1 MAKRGMRDKTWN
13 LLLAQTLR
21 PFASSNEIRSMRGAD
36 HLPSTVHRSL
46 DALERD
52 GYLSS
57 IDHYSEV
64 RNKAVK
70 RRFPTEKTVALLCDH
85 FERSEEIILKSFRIH
100 KRIQD
105 SLLHRIDNVALCYKL
120 AADIGDKLDGTR
132 AIPVTVEFETSGP
145 VDAVIRLSDDRNLA
159 VAVQTVTHTPKSS
172 GDKLWTMSRETRL
185 PSKYLVI
192 TTDRFEKRRAK
203 VRLGRFQRS
212 IPTAVATVR
221 EVMALGPDVRSWL
234 YPIGQR
240 ERALADVLNE
250 SLPTRGY
257 LPVWR
262 SHPKN
267 VYMPADFQGAEYY
280 PLTVRQRRVLRL
292 LSDWPLLKF
301 NDLKVLMGG
310 LYTKVVKTMLD
321 ELIELSLV
329 STRVRMLKSQRYA
342 LSDDGLML
350 LQRGNRTSLANA
362 KKSWSLDSPD
372 PQHGRLIRKLIR
384 EARHTDGI
392 QRFASKLKSEHR
404 GGLEIV
410 PEHRAARNYFM
421 GGKNYIIRPDAAFI
435 LQVDGRRQTVVL
447 EYERSATTPSKL
459 RLKIRAWLNY
469 MSGPHAIDEFEGQL
483 ILLFVFPTS
492 VVERKFL
499 TLASEMCRERNLT
512 LPAATSNED
521 LLWTQDGKIK
531 GASWWRL
538 GGDYVRERV
547 MITQRR

>member
-1 MAKRGMRDKTWN
+1 MAKRRMKDKTWN

-36 HLPSTVHRSL
+36 SLPSTIHRSL
-46 DALERD
+46 DALEHD

-57 IDHYSEV
+57 IDHYTEI

-70 RRFPTEKTVALLCDH
+70 RRFPTEKTVALLCDR
-85 FERSEEIILKSFRIH
+85 FELSEEVILRSFRIH

-105 SLLHRIDNVALCYKL
+105 SLLYRIDNVALCYKL
-120 AADIGDKLDGTR
+120 AADIGDTLVDPR
-132 AIPVTVEFETSGP
+132 ARPVTVEFETAGP
-145 VDAVIRLSDDRNLA
+145 VDGVIRLNDHRNFA
-159 VAVQTVTHTPKSS
+159 VALQTVTHTPKSS
-172 GDKLWTMSRETRL
+172 GDKLWTMSRETGL

-192 TTDRFEKRRAK
+192 TTDMFEKRRAR
-203 VRLGRFQRS
+203 VRLVRFQRS

-221 EVMALGPDVRSWL
+221 EVMTLGPDVRSWL

-250 SLPTRGY
+250 SNPTRGY
-257 LPVWR
+257 LPAWR
-262 SHPKN
+262 SNMKD
-267 VYMPADFQGAEYY
+267 VYMPVDLQSVEHY
-280 PLTVRQRRVLRL
+280 PLTVRQRKL
-292 LSDWPLLKF
+292 LTLLADWPLLKF
-301 NDLKVLMGG
+301 NDVKILMGG
-310 LYTKVVKTMLD
+310 LRTKIVRNMLD

-329 STRVRMLKSQRYA
+329 STKVRMLKSQRYV
-342 LSDDGLML
+342 LSESGLNL

-372 PQHGRLIRKLIR
+372 PEHGRLMRKLIR

-421 GGKNYIIRPDAAFI
+421 GGKNYITRPDAAFI

-459 RLKIRAWLNY
+459 RLKIQAWLNY

-483 ILLFVFPTS
+483 TLLFVFPTS

-499 TLASEMCRERNLT
+499 TLAGEMCRERNLT
-512 LPAATSNED
+512 LPAATSNEE
-521 LLWTQDGKIK
+521 LLWAQDGKVK

-547 MITQRR
+547 MITRPG

>member
-1 MAKRGMRDKTWN
+1 MAQRQMRDKTCN

-21 PFASSNEIRSMRGAD
+21 PFATSNEIRSMRGAND
-36 HLPSTVHRSL
+36 LPSNIPRSL
-46 DALERD
+46 DSLEQD

-57 IDHYSEV
+57 IDHYTEIRNRVV
-64 RNKAVK
+64 R
-70 RRFPTEKTVALLCDH
+70 RRFPTEKVVALLCDH
-85 FERSEEIILKSFRIH
+85 FERSEETILRSFRIH

-105 SLLHRIDNVALCYKL
+105 SLLYRIDNVALCYKL
-120 AADIGDKLDGTR
+120 AADIGEKLGGTR
-132 AIPVTVEFETSGP
+132 ATPVTVEFETSGP
-145 VDAVIRLSDDRNLA
+145 LEAVVRLNDDRNFAIAL
-159 VAVQTVTHTPKSS
+159 QTVTHTPKSS

-192 TTDRFEKRRAK
+192 TTDMFEKRCAK

-212 IPTAVATVR
+212 VLTAVATLR
-221 EVMALGPDVRSWL
+221 EVMTLGPDVRSWL

-240 ERALADVLNE
+240 EHTLVDVLDD

-267 VYMPADFQGAEYY
+267 AYMPVDLQGAEYC
-280 PLTVRQRRVLRL
+280 PLTVRQRKLLTL
-292 LSDWPLLKF
+292 LSDWLLLKF
-301 NDLKVLMGG
+301 NDVKILMGG
-310 LYTKVVKTMLD
+310 LRTKIVRNMLN
-321 ELIELSLV
+321 ELIERSLV
-329 STRVRMLKSQRYA
+329 SARAQMLKSRRYA
-342 LSDDGLML
+342 LTDDGLIL

-362 KKSWSLDSPD
+362 KKRWSLDSPD
-372 PQHGRLIRKLIR
+372 PEHDRLMRKLIR

-459 RLKIRAWLNY
+459 RLKIQAWLNY

-483 ILLFVFPTS
+483 ILLFVFPTA

-499 TLASEMCRERNLT
+499 TLAIEMCRERNLT
-512 LPAATSNED
+512 LPAATSNES
-521 LLWTQDGKIK
+521 LLWSKDGKVK
-531 GASWWRL
+531 GASWWHL
-538 GGDYVRERV
+538 GGNYVRERV
-547 MITQRR
+547 MITRPG